1 MLCQIVINAK
11 EREILI
17 QGNKI
22 ALGVSET
29 LVRTAREGL
38 TEKVIFE

>member
-1 MLCQIVINAK
+1 MMNAK
-11 EREILI
+11 ERKIII

-29 LVRTAREGL
+29 LVRTARGKSHGEGD
-38 TEKVIFE
+38 F

>member
-1 MLCQIVINAK
+1 MLGQIVMNAK
-11 EREILI
+11 ERKIII

-29 LVRTAREGL
+29 SSYY
-38 TEKVIFE
+38 EKVIFE